1 MRIEDVE
8 IVNTLNEIQKV
19 NDMIVFHQ
27 SFGETSGIAIENYQ
41 TIRQDLL
48 DQLNVLLRTY
58 NLTFSMGLSIA
69 A

>member
-1 MRIEDVE
+1 
-8 IVNTLNEIQKV
+8 
-19 NDMIVFHQ
+19 MIVFHQ
-27 SFGETSGIAIENYQ
+27 SFGETSSMAIENYQ

-48 DQLNVLLRTY
+48 DQLNALLRTY

>member
-8 IVNTLNEIQKV
+8 IVNTLNEIQKA

-27 SFGETSGIAIENYQ
+27 SFGETSSMAIENYQ

-48 DQLNVLLRTY
+48 D
-58 NLTFSMGLSIA
+58 
-69 A
+69 